1 MLYSKHYIFQINSDQ
16 LMSGI
21 QLKNFL
27 LTWSVMIGIS
37 STLIAIS
44 SSEEMIYSLNE
55 VFAQNQT
62 AGTAGQNQTVANT
75 TRQEFQPLEDALSAA
90 RTALHENNTGIA
102 YRALSTAQDEIFD
115 LTHVSQ
121 GEIQG
126 DLEVAKAKALEEQL
140 NPVRDSV
147 NQAREGISNNEDM
160 TSPLNAISSAEVS
173 LLRITETLPP
183 GEVEAEE

>member
-1 MLYSKHYIFQINSDQ
+1 
-16 LMSGI
+16 MSRL
-21 QLKNFL
+21 QFKSFL
-27 LTWSVMIGIS
+27 LTWSVIIGIS
-37 STLIAIS
+37 STLLAIPS
-44 SSEEMIYSLNE
+44 SGEMIHSLNK
-55 VFAQNQT
+55 VFAQNQTVANQT

-75 TRQEFQPLEDALSAA
+75 TRQEFQPLEDALSEA

-121 GEIQG
+121 GEPQG

-140 NPVRDSV
+140 TPVRDSV
-147 NQAREGISNNEDM
+147 NQAREGIWNNEDV

-173 LLRITETLPP
+173 LLGITETLSP
-183 GEVEAEE
+183 GEAAAAVE